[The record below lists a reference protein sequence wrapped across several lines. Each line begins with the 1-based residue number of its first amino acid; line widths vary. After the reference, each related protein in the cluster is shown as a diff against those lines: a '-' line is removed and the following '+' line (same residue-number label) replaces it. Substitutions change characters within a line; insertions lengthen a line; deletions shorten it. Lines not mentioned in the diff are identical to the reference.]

1 MHTPIYIGKR
11 NVNINNHSKIIQ
23 TIQSI
28 LKIKIK
34 LFKLNKD
41 QREQEQRY
49 HAKLLILL
57 QIIEFA
63 MKGFEALSSS
73 LNPKNK
79 TPNKGDYK

>member
-1 MHTPIYIGKR
+1 MLGRFKKLYSNRKGKM
-11 NVNINNHSKIIQ
+11 I
-23 TIQSI
+23 
-28 LKIKIK
+28 
-34 LFKLNKD
+34 
-41 QREQEQRY
+41 EGEQRY